1 MWNGLVACC
10 YPIEQR
16 QFKCL
21 HFLEKKSGLAKK
33 AEGVKTLASK
43 TDDLNSI
50 LGTHEVDS

>member
-50 LGTHEVDS
+50 LGIHEVDS